1 MAERAMEAKVRRTIG
16 YLKADLEN
24 GEGFV
29 ELGPIL
35 DEYTPIMRADILK
48 DIKGEIDAAYEQA
61 VRDLTKALRND
72 SPIGREV

>member
-1 MAERAMEAKVRRTIG
+1 MIRIG
-16 YLKADLEN
+16 YLRADLEN

-29 ELGPIL
+29 EWRHLF

-61 VRDLTKALRND
+61 LNDMRLKHLR
-72 SPIGREV
+72 ETEH